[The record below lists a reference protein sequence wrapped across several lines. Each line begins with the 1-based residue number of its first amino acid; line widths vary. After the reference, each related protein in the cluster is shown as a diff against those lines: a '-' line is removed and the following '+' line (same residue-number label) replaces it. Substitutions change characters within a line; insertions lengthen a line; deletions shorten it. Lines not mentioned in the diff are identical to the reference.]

1 MLFGSR
7 VYFYGCI
14 KYRGL
19 KVDLLTSLLTLILF
33 LFSLFSLFL
42 CYFLRLFPFV
52 DWLVRG
58 LPVHEAWVIL
68 SEEILDS
75 SAPTL
80 DSSNVFRA
88 FPYILLTIPDYEKHR
103 LCTSF
108 PT

>member
-1 MLFGSR
+1 MRKVLAVAAVTADHKELVLR
-7 VYFYGCI
+7 D
-14 KYRGL
+14 L
-19 KVDLLTSLLTLILF
+19 KKIFRRIGISPHTL
-33 LFSLFSLFL
+33 
-42 CYFLRLFPFV
+42 
-52 DWLVRG
+52 
-58 LPVHEAWVIL
+58 L